1 MAEKI
6 LKSKSNQESDQN
18 KVEDSDLIEEDD
30 DSKKK
35 EHNITMQ
42 EKQNIEFWANKFF
55 WANNQT
61 TLIYKWAIFW
71 AKFYLL
77 WANCFQSLITI
88 GLNFWRIWVK
98 IFRLQGLTA
107 I

>member
-18 KVEDSDLIEEDD
+18 KVEDTDSIEEDD

-42 EKQNIEFWANKFF
+42 EK
-55 WANNQT
+55 
-61 TLIYKWAIFW
+61 
-71 AKFYLL
+71 
-77 WANCFQSLITI
+77 
-88 GLNFWRIWVK
+88 
-98 IFRLQGLTA
+98 
-107 I
+107 